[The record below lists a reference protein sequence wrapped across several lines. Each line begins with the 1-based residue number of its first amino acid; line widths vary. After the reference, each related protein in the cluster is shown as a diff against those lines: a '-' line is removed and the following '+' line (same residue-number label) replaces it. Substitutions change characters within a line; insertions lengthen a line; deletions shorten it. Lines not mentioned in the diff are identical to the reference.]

1 MGRQA
6 EQLKERTEKINRL
19 LKKQYPKARIEL
31 EFSTPFELLIA
42 TILSA
47 QSTDKR
53 VNEVT
58 KTLFKKYK
66 TPEDY
71 VKAPQAEL
79 EKDIKSTGFYRQ
91 KAKTLKACCQ
101 KLIEKFNGEVPQTIE
116 EMTTL
121 PGVGRKT
128 ANMVLGNAFGIPGIT
143 VDRHVMRVVNRL
155 ELSKQTDPEKIELE
169 LQNLIPRTD
178 WVQFSN
184 ALILHGRYVCT
195 AQKPAC
201 ERCVLSPYCPFPA
214 KTEND

>member
-1 MGRQA
+1 MSKTA
-6 EQLKERTEKINRL
+6 EQLKQRAQKINQL
-19 LKKQYPKARIEL
+19 LKKHYPKARIEL
-31 EFSTPFELLIA
+31 EFSNPFELLIA

-47 QSTDKR
+47 QSTDKK

-58 KTLFKKYK
+58 KSLFKKYK
-66 TPEDY
+66 APEDY

-101 KLIEKFNGEVPQTIE
+101 KLIEKFNGKIPQTIE

-128 ANMVLGNAFGIPGIT
+128 ANMVLGNAFGIPGLTI
-143 VDRHVMRVVNRL
+143 DRHVIRVVGRL
-155 ELSKQTDPEKIELE
+155 ELSAQTDPEKIELE
-169 LQNLIPRTD
+169 LQNLIPRSD

-201 ERCVLSPYCPFPA
+201 DRCVLSSLCPFPE
-214 KTEND
+214 KNQ